1 MMLQG
6 KRILITG
13 GTGSMG
19 KRLIRRLLS
28 GEMGN
33 PSKIVVLSRDEA
45 KQHVMRVAYL
55 DRKVTTDEV
64 IYDNFARTISFRIG
78 DVRSYADVCAAMR
91 DVDVVVNAAAMKQV
105 PTCEY
110 FPEQAVSTNCLGA
123 ANIVQAIRDHGF
135 PVEVVVG
142 ISSDKACKPVN
153 AMGMTKAIQER
164 IFIAANT
171 TAAKTR
177 FVCIRYGNVLAS
189 RGSVVPLF
197 LDQIA
202 HGGPVTVT
210 VPQMTR
216 FLLSLD
222 TAVDTL
228 FAALRTARAG
238 ETLVPRAPAATVMNV
253 AKALV
258 GDRNILIEVTGIRPG
273 EKMDEIMISDE
284 EARRSVVRGNYYA
297 ILPMLPELLRDE
309 DQSEGRRAFRGHQ
322 ARFRARFRSVPL
334 RRDLLSQRRCA
345 IQPGAHVS
353 RRRRREEGYASGHEL
368 ARPRRAQGP
377 QRSAGASGAGHVRGL
392 RRAPARPNVSLAGA
406 RRGG

>member
-1 MMLQG
+1 MLQG
-6 KRILITG
+6 KRVLVTG

-19 KRLIRRLLS
+19 KRLLRRLLS
-28 GEMGN
+28 GELGN

-45 KQHVMRVAYL
+45 KQHVMRLAYM
-55 DRKVTTDEV
+55 DKKTTTDEV
-64 IYDNFARTISFRIG
+64 IYQNFARTISFRIG

-91 DVDVVVNAAAMKQV
+91 EADVVINAAAMKQV

-110 FPEQAVSTNCLGA
+110 FPEQAALTNCLGA
-123 ANIVQAIRDHGF
+123 ANIVQAIRDHDY

-142 ISSDKACKPVN
+142 ISTDKACKPVN
-153 AMGMTKAIQER
+153 AMGMTKALQER
-164 IFIAANT
+164 IFVAANVQIPR
-171 TAAKTR
+171 TR

-210 VPQMTR
+210 VPEMTR

-228 FAALRTARAG
+228 FAALRSARAG

-258 GDRNILIEVTGIRPG
+258 GDRGIPIQVTGIRPG

-284 EARRSVVRGNYYA
+284 EARRSVVRGDYFA
-297 ILPMLPELLRDE
+297 ILPMLPELIRDTDQRQPPALTKEFSSSDRVLDLEGTVALLRKHSLMP
-309 DQSEGRRAFRGHQ
+309 DQATVKDGGE
-322 ARFRARFRSVPL
+322 
-334 RRDLLSQRRCA
+334 LLA
-345 IQPGAHVS
+345 
-353 RRRRREEGYASGHEL
+353 
-368 ARPRRAQGP
+368 
-377 QRSAGASGAGHVRGL
+377 
-392 RRAPARPNVSLAGA
+392 
-406 RRGG
+406 